1 MQIITSTLPHH
12 HLIECLDGIRS
23 ARDLL
28 TFAELG
34 LEAVRLVVSDAN
46 YYSITSFTSDF
57 RQMEIFH
64 PGEGWLPQDHGLVR
78 KFSELAIR
86 IPTEPPH
93 PSLQAFLNSG
103 QSDAFLRSQ
112 LVDDR
117 QWRQS
122 MHYQLVDR
130 EMQIEDMASVFLG
143 PFAGR
148 VIAFHCG
155 SNRQFQPAL
164 LAALKPL
171 ARVIDCLFPESL
183 KSGPVERIDAPPGE
197 NRSALLTRREM
208 EVMYWLDQGNRN
220 AEIAKILGLSPG
232 TVRRHLQNIFLKLGV
247 NTRTAALK
255 AVRGDLRPP
264 TTPSGYVAGEPMAV
278 AATSSKPVPY

>member
-1 MQIITSTLPHH
+1 MQIITSTSPHH
-12 HLIECLDGIRS
+12 RLVECLDGIRS
-23 ARDLL
+23 ARDLR
-28 TFAELG
+28 TCAELG
-34 LEAVRLVVSDAN
+34 LEAVRQVVTDAN

-57 RQMEIFH
+57 RPLEIFH
-64 PGEGWLPQDHGLVR
+64 PSEGWLSQDHGLVR
-78 KFSELAIR
+78 KFLELAIR

-93 PSLQAFLNSG
+93 PSFQAFLNSG

-112 LVDDR
+112 LVDDQ

-130 EMQIEDMASVFLG
+130 EMQIEDMASIFLG

-155 SNRQFQPAL
+155 SDQQFQPSL

-171 ARVIDCLFPESL
+171 ARVIDSLFPELL
-183 KSGPVERIDAPPGE
+183 KSTPVESIDGPPGE
-197 NRSALLTRREM
+197 KRSAVLTRREM

-255 AVRGDLRPP
+255 AVRGDLKPP
-264 TTPSGYVAGEPMAV
+264 TTPSGNVSGEPMAV
-278 AATSSKPVPY
+278 ATTSSRPVPY

>member
-12 HLIECLDGIRS
+12 RLVECLDGIRS
-23 ARDLL
+23 ARDLR

-57 RQMEIFH
+57 RQLEIFH
-64 PGEGWLPQDHGLVR
+64 PSEGWLSQDHGLVQ
-78 KFSELAIR
+78 KFLELAIR

-112 LVDDR
+112 LVDDQ

-148 VIAFHCG
+148 VIAYHCG
-155 SNRQFQPAL
+155 SDQQFQPAL
-164 LAALKPL
+164 LASLKPL
-171 ARVIDCLFPESL
+171 ARVIDSLFPESL
-183 KSGPVERIDAPPGE
+183 KSTPVESIDGPPGE
-197 NRSALLTRREM
+197 KRSALLTRREM

-255 AVRGDLRPP
+255 AVRGDLKPP
-264 TTPSGYVAGEPMAV
+264 TTPSVNVGGERMAV
-278 AATSSKPVPY
+278 AAASSRPVPY

>member
-1 MQIITSTLPHH
+1 MQIITSTSPHH
-12 HLIECLDGIRS
+12 RLVECLDGIRS
-23 ARDLL
+23 ARDLR
-28 TFAELG
+28 TCAELG
-34 LEAVRLVVSDAN
+34 LEAVRQVVTDAN

-57 RQMEIFH
+57 RPLEIFH
-64 PGEGWLPQDHGLVR
+64 PSEGWLSQDHGLVR
-78 KFSELAIR
+78 KFLELAIR

-93 PSLQAFLNSG
+93 PSFQAFLNSG

-112 LVDDR
+112 LVDDQ

-130 EMQIEDMASVFLG
+130 EMQIEDMASIFLG

-155 SNRQFQPAL
+155 SDQQFQPAL
-164 LAALKPL
+164 LASLKPL
-171 ARVIDCLFPESL
+171 ARVIDSLFPELL
-183 KSGPVERIDAPPGE
+183 KSTPVESIDGPPGE
-197 NRSALLTRREM
+197 KRSAVLTRREM

-255 AVRGDLRPP
+255 AVRGDLKHP
-264 TTPSGYVAGEPMAV
+264 TTPSGNVSGEPMAV
-278 AATSSKPVPY
+278 ATTSSRPVPY